1 MKNTENKSKK
11 NIVNKI
17 FVISVFVVLT
27 LYALTILFTL
37 GWGLLTSLKSDV
49 DYTLAKNKLGLPSLK
64 LSRIQFLKLENYR
77 LIFESFEF
85 GRSVRYYRAG
95 RLVKHEASV
104 NIWVMIFNTIIYA
117 GMGSLLHAIVPCF
130 VSYLCAKY
138 SFKLSGVIYSLC
150 LIVMMIPIV
159 GASTSEIA
167 ILRRLGLYDTFWG
180 YFIQKFNFTGMYF
193 FVFYAFFQGLPDSYT
208 EAAEVDGASQTRIF
222 VQIILPLAAKM
233 LGTIVLLN
241 FVQLWNDYQVPLLY
255 LPTHP
260 TLAYGVYYMVY
271 QNPSGILSKLPTKVA
286 ACMMLAVPIVI
297 AFIFLKDKLMGN
309 VSMGGLKE

>member
-1 MKNTENKSKK
+1 MKNTEIKNKK
-11 NIVNKI
+11 NIVNTI
-17 FVISVFVVLT
+17 FVVSVCVVLM
-27 LYALTILFTL
+27 LYALSILFTL
-37 GWGLLTSLKSDV
+37 GWGFLTSLKSDL
-49 DYTLAKNKLGLPSLK
+49 DYTMVKNKLGFPLLE
-64 LSRIQFLKLENYR
+64 LSHDQFLKLGNYR

-85 GRSVRYYRAG
+85 EKSVRFYSAG

-104 NIWVMIFNTIIYA
+104 NVGVMLINTIVYA
-117 GMGSLLHAIVPCF
+117 GVGSILHAIVPCF
-130 VSYLCAKY
+130 VAYLCAKY
-138 SFKLSGVIYSLC
+138 PFKMSEIIYSLC
-150 LIVMMIPIV
+150 LIIMMIPIV
-159 GASTSEIA
+159 GASSSEIS

-208 EAAEVDGASQTRIF
+208 EAAEVDGASQTRTFIG
-222 VQIILPLAAKM
+222 VILPLAAKM
-233 LGTIVLLN
+233 LGTIILLN

-271 QNPSGILSKLPTKVA
+271 QNPSSELSKLPTKVA
-286 ACMMLAVPIVI
+286 GCMMLAVPIVI
-297 AFIFLKDKLMGN
+297 AFVFLKDKLMGN

>member
-1 MKNTENKSKK
+1 MKIEKTKNKK
-11 NIVNKI
+11 NVVNTI
-17 FVISVFVVLT
+17 FVISVCVVLT
-27 LYALTILFTL
+27 IYALTILFTL
-37 GWGLLTSLKSDV
+37 GWGLLTSLKSDL
-49 DYTLAKNKLGLPSLK
+49 DYTMVKNKLGFPSLE
-64 LSRIQFLKLENYR
+64 LSRNEFLKLGNYR

-85 GRSVRYYRAG
+85 EKSVRFYSAG
-95 RLVKHEASV
+95 RLVKHQASV
-104 NIWVMIFNTIIYA
+104 NVGVMIVNTVIYA
-117 GMGSLLHAIVPCF
+117 GVGSFLHAIVPCF

-138 SFKLSGVIYSLC
+138 RFKMSEIIYSMC

-159 GASTSEIA
+159 GASSSEIA
-167 ILRRLGLYDTFWG
+167 ILRRMGLYDTFGG

-208 EAAEVDGASQTRIF
+208 EAAEVDGASQARIF
-222 VQIILPLAAKM
+222 IGIILPLAAKM

-271 QNPSGILSKLPTKVA
+271 QNPSSALSKLPTKVA
-286 ACMMLAVPIVI
+286 GCMLLAIPIVI